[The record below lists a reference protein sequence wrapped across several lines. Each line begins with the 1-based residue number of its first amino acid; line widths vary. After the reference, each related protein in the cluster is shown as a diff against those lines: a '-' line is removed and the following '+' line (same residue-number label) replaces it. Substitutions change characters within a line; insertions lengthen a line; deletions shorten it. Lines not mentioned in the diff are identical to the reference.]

1 MMNKSVKLGIQGRP
15 DVPPRLFD
23 LVPRYIEKYGYKDCL
38 FAGKVNKQWVKYDGK
53 KFYEITNSISY
64 GLLKLGVKKG
74 DRIALI
80 ANNAPEWNMI
90 DFAIQQVGA
99 ICIPIYPTISHDDY
113 KYIFNHSEASIAFFT
128 NKHLYSKVAD
138 IIADI
143 PTIKETYLIRAG
155 EDMKS
160 LQDLIDIGNDNK
172 DVDTLEARKAEV
184 KNEDVATIIYTSG
197 TTGTPKGVMLTHR
210 NILSIVEYLCPLYP
224 IDETHDT
231 ISYLPLSHIYER
243 AVQYCHI
250 YLGCS
255 TYYVENL
262 GAIIDTMAE
271 VKPQHFTSVPRL
283 IEKVYHTIV
292 RKGHKLTGFKKTIF
306 FWALR
311 LAERYDETKK
321 HNGWFYL
328 QKLKIADKLVFK
340 EWRKVFG
347 GNLKLI
353 ISGGAA
359 IQPRLT
365 KIFTAIGIQLSEG
378 YGLTETSPVIA
389 SNSLTLG
396 KLKSGTVG
404 VVMDNQEVM
413 IAENGEI
420 LVKGPNVMLGY
431 YKDEEKTREAID
443 ENGYFHTGDKGCF
456 DEDGLLKITG
466 RIKEIFKTSMG
477 KYVSPVLIENKIKES
492 PFIGEMLVIGE
503 GQKFAAALIY
513 PNFEHLKSW
522 CNIKGIPY
530 TTDEEMIQSK
540 DIIMRFRK
548 EIDKYNATLGDYE
561 QVKKFEL
568 IAKEWT
574 IESGEMTAS
583 LKPRRSKI
591 MANYADLVEKIY
603 AE

>member
-143 PTIKETYLIRAG
+143 PTIKETYLIRAS

-160 LQDLIDIGNDNK
+160 LQDLIDLGNDNK
-172 DVDTLEARKAEV
+172 DVDTLETRKAEV

-224 IDETHDT
+224 IDETHDAL
-231 ISYLPLSHIYER
+231 SYLPLSHIYER

-250 YLGCS
+250 YLGCA
-255 TYYVENL
+255 TYYVDNI

>member
-90 DFAIQQVGA
+90 DFAIQQVSA

-143 PTIKETYLIRAG
+143 PTIKETYLIRAS

-160 LQDLIDIGNDNK
+160 LQDLIDLGNDNK
-172 DVDTLEARKAEV
+172 DVDTLETRKAEV

-197 TTGTPKGVMLTHR
+197 TTGTPKGVMLSHR

-224 IDETHDT
+224 INETHDAL
-231 ISYLPLSHIYER
+231 SYLPLSHIYER

-250 YLGCS
+250 YLGCA
-255 TYYVENL
+255 TYYVDNI

>member
-1 MMNKSVKLGIQGRP
+1 MNKSIKLGIQGRP
-15 DVPPRLFD
+15 DVPSRLFD

-38 FAGKVNKQWVKYDGK
+38 FAGKVDRQWVKYDGH
-53 KFYEITNSISY
+53 KFYEMTNSISH
-64 GLLKLGVKKG
+64 GLLKLGIKKG
-74 DRIALI
+74 DRIALV
-80 ANNAPEWNMI
+80 ATNAPEWNMI

-99 ICIPIYPTISHDDY
+99 ICVPIYPTVSHADY
-113 KYIFNHSEASIAFFT
+113 EHIFKHSETSLVFIT
-128 NKHLYSKVAD
+128 NKHLYNKVSD
-138 IIADI
+138 IIAST
-143 PTIKETYLIRAG
+143 PSIKDTFLIRPSEG
-155 EDMKS
+155 LKS
-160 LQDLIDIGNDNK
+160 LQELIELGNENRDEAA
-172 DVDTLEARKAEV
+172 LEARKAEV

-197 TTGTPKGVMLTHR
+197 TMGTPKGVMLTHQ
-210 NILSIVEYLCPLYP
+210 NILSVVEYLCPLYP
-224 IDETHDT
+224 IDETHDAL
-231 ISYLPLSHIYER
+231 SYLPLSHIYER

-255 TYYVENL
+255 TYYVDNL

-271 VKPQHFTSVPRL
+271 IKPKHFTSVPRL

-292 RKGHKLTGFKKTIF
+292 RKGHKLKGIKKTIF
-306 FWALR
+306 FWALN

-347 GNLKLI
+347 GNLELI

-404 VVMDNQEVM
+404 VVMDNQEVV

-522 CNIKGIPY
+522 CGIKGITY
-530 TTDEEMIQSK
+530 TTDEEMIKNK
-540 DIIMRFRK
+540 DVIMRFRK

-591 MANYADLVEKIY
+591 MQNYADLVNKIY
-603 AE
+603 SE

>member
-1 MMNKSVKLGIQGRP
+1 MG
-15 DVPPRLFD
+15 
-23 LVPRYIEKYGYKDCL
+23 
-38 FAGKVNKQWVKYDGK
+38 
-53 KFYEITNSISY
+53 EI
-64 GLLKLGVKKG
+64 
-74 DRIALI
+74 
-80 ANNAPEWNMI
+80 
-90 DFAIQQVGA
+90 
-99 ICIPIYPTISHDDY
+99 
-113 KYIFNHSEASIAFFT
+113 
-128 NKHLYSKVAD
+128 
-138 IIADI
+138 
-143 PTIKETYLIRAG
+143 
-155 EDMKS
+155 
-160 LQDLIDIGNDNK
+160 
-172 DVDTLEARKAEV
+172 
-184 KNEDVATIIYTSG
+184 
-197 TTGTPKGVMLTHR
+197 
-210 NILSIVEYLCPLYP
+210 
-224 IDETHDT
+224 
-231 ISYLPLSHIYER
+231 
-243 AVQYCHI
+243 
-250 YLGCS
+250 
-255 TYYVENL
+255 
-262 GAIIDTMAE
+262 
-271 VKPQHFTSVPRL
+271 KPHHFSSVPRL

-292 RKGHKLTGFKKTIF
+292 RKGQKLTGIKKPIF
-306 FWALR
+306 FWALN

-321 HNGWFYL
+321 HNGWFYR
-328 QKLKIADKLVFK
+328 QQLKIADKLVFK

-347 GNLKLI
+347 NNLQLI

-359 IQPRLT
+359 IQPRLV

-389 SNSLTLG
+389 TNSLTLG
-396 KLKSGTVG
+396 KLKAGTVG
-404 VVMDNQEVM
+404 VVMDNQEVV

-420 LVKGPNVMLGY
+420 LIKGPNVMIGY
-431 YKDEEKTREAID
+431 YKDEEKTKEVID

-492 PFIGEMLVIGE
+492 PFVNELLVIGE

-530 TTDEEMIQSK
+530 TTDEEMITNK
-540 DIIMRFRK
+540 DVIMRYRK

-591 MANYADLVEKIY
+591 MQNYADLVNKIY

>member
-1 MMNKSVKLGIQGRP
+1 MNKSQKLGIQGRP

-38 FAGKVNKQWVKYDGK
+38 FAGKVDRKWIKYNGE
-53 KFYEITNSISY
+53 KFYEKTNLISY
-64 GLLKLGVKKG
+64 GLLKIGVKRG

-80 ANNAPEWNMI
+80 ASNCPEWNMI

-99 ICIPIYPTISHDDY
+99 ICIPIYPTISHADY
-113 KYIFNHSEASIAFFT
+113 EHIFKHSEASIVFIS
-128 NKHLYSKVAD
+128 NKHLYNKVSD
-138 IIADI
+138 IITAT
-143 PTIKETYLIRAG
+143 PTIKETYLIKAS
-155 EDMKS
+155 EDLKS
-160 LQDLIDIGNDNK
+160 LQELIDLGNENK
-172 DVDTLEARKAEV
+172 DAETLEARKAEV
-184 KNEDVATIIYTSG
+184 KNEDVATILYTSG
-197 TTGTPKGVMLTHR
+197 TMGTPKGVMLTHR

-224 IDETHDT
+224 INETHDAL
-231 ISYLPLSHIYER
+231 SYLPLSHIYER

-250 YLGCS
+250 YLGCT
-255 TYYVENL
+255 TYYVDNI
-262 GAIIDTMAE
+262 GAIIETMAE
-271 VKPQHFTSVPRL
+271 VKPKHFTSVPRL

-292 RKGHKLTGFKKTIF
+292 RKGQKLSGFKKTIF

-311 LAERYDETKK
+311 LAERYDETKR
-321 HNGWFYL
+321 HNGWFYR
-328 QKLKIADKLVFK
+328 QKLKIADKLVYK

-359 IQPRLT
+359 IQPRLV

-396 KLKSGTVG
+396 KLKAGTVG
-404 VVMDNQEVM
+404 VVMDNQDVV

-431 YKDEEKTREAID
+431 YKDEEKTKEVID

-513 PNFEHLKSW
+513 PNFEHLRSW
-522 CNIKGIPY
+522 CNIKKIPY
-530 TTDEEMIQSK
+530 TTDEEMIKSK
-540 DIIMRFRK
+540 DVIMRFRK
-548 EIDKYNATLGDYE
+548 EIDKYNNTLGDYE

-568 IAKEWT
+568 IADEWT
-574 IESGEMTAS
+574 IESGMMTAS

-591 MANYADLVEKIY
+591 MQSYADLVNKIY
-603 AE
+603 EE

>member
-1 MMNKSVKLGIQGRP
+1 MT

-23 LVPRYIEKYGYKDCL
+23 LLPRYIEKYGYKDNL
-38 FAGKVNKQWVKYDGK
+38 FAGKVNGQWVKYDGK

-80 ANNAPEWNMI
+80 ATNAPEWNMI

-99 ICIPIYPTISHDDY
+99 ICVPIYPTISHDDY
-113 KYIFNHSEASIAFFT
+113 EHIFKHSESSIVFIT
-128 NKHLYSKVAD
+128 NKNLYNKVAD
-138 IIADI
+138 IIENT
-143 PTIKETYLIRAG
+143 PTITDVFFIKPTEG
-155 EDMKS
+155 HKS
-160 LQDLIDIGNDNK
+160 LQDLIDLGNNNIDVNRLKEVEDSVDNS
-172 DVDTLEARKAEV
+172 
-184 KNEDVATIIYTSG
+184 DVATIIYTSG
-197 TTGTPKGVMLTHR
+197 TMGTPKGVMLTHR
-210 NILSIVEYLCPLYP
+210 NIQSIIEYLCPLYP

-243 AVQYCHI
+243 AVQYCHV

-255 TYYVENL
+255 TYYVENV
-262 GAIIDTMAE
+262 GTIVDTMAE
-271 VKPQHFTSVPRL
+271 IKPHHFSSVPRL

-292 RKGHKLTGFKKTIF
+292 RKGRKLTGFKKTIF
-306 FWALR
+306 FWALD
-311 LAERYDETKK
+311 LAERYDETKRN
-321 HNGWFYL
+321 NGWLYL

-347 GNLKLI
+347 GNLQLI

-359 IQPRLT
+359 IQPRLV
-365 KIFTAIGIQLSEG
+365 KIFSALGIQLTEG

-396 KLKSGTVG
+396 KLKAGTVG
-404 VVMDNQEVM
+404 VVMGNQDVR

-431 YKDEEKTREAID
+431 YKDDEKTKEAID
-443 ENGYFHTGDKGCF
+443 EDGYFHTGDKGCF

-477 KYVSPVLIENKIKES
+477 KYISPVLIENKIKES
-492 PFIGEMLVIGE
+492 PFIGEILVIGE

-522 CNIKGIPY
+522 CNIKNIPY
-530 TTDEEMIQSK
+530 TNDVEMVKNK
-540 DIIMRFRK
+540 DVIMRFRK
-548 EIDKYNATLGDYE
+548 EIDKYNASLGDYE
-561 QVKKFEL
+561 QVKKFEI

-591 MANYADLVEKIY
+591 MKNYSDLIDKIY

>member
-1 MMNKSVKLGIQGRP
+1 MNKSQKLGIKGLT
-15 DVPPRLFD
+15 DVPSRLFD

-38 FAGKVNKQWVKYDGK
+38 FAGKVDKEWVKYSAQ
-53 KFYEITNSISY
+53 KFYDITNSISY
-64 GLLKLGVKKG
+64 GLLRIGVKKG

-80 ANNAPEWNMI
+80 ATNAPEWNMI

-99 ICIPIYPTISHDDY
+99 ICIPIYPTVSHADY
-113 KYIFNHSEASIAFFT
+113 EYIFKHSEASIAFIT
-128 NKHLYSKVAD
+128 NKNLYNKVSD
-138 IIADI
+138 IIAST
-143 PTIKETYLIRAG
+143 PTIKETYLIKPAEG
-155 EDMKS
+155 LKS
-160 LQDLIDIGNDNK
+160 LQELIDLGNEYQDI
-172 DVDTLEARKAEV
+172 DDLEVAKSNV
-184 KNEDVATIIYTSG
+184 KNEDIATIIYTSG
-197 TTGTPKGVMLTHR
+197 TMGTPKGVMLTHR
-210 NILSIVEYLCPLYP
+210 NILSVVEYLCPLYP

-262 GAIIDTMAE
+262 GAIIDTMGE
-271 VKPQHFTSVPRL
+271 IRPHHFSSVPRL

-292 RKGHKLTGFKKTIF
+292 RKGRKLKGFKKTIF
-306 FWALR
+306 FWALE

-321 HNGWFYL
+321 NNGLLYRM
-328 QKLKIADKLVFK
+328 KLKIADRLVFK

-347 GNLKLI
+347 GNLRLI

-359 IQPRLT
+359 IQPRLI

-389 SNSLTLG
+389 TNSLTLG
-396 KLKSGTVG
+396 KLKAGTVG
-404 VVMDNQEVM
+404 IVMDNQEVM

-431 YKDEEKTREAID
+431 YKDDEKTKEAID
-443 ENGYFHTGDKGCF
+443 ENGFFHTGDKGCF

-477 KYVSPVLIENKIKES
+477 KYISPVLIENKIKES

-513 PNFEHLKSW
+513 PNFEHLRSW
-522 CNIKGIPY
+522 CQIKNIPY
-530 TTDEEMIQSK
+530 TKDEEMIKNK
-540 DIIMRFRK
+540 DVIIRYRK
-548 EIDKYNATLGDYE
+548 EIDMYNATLGDYE
-561 QVKKFEL
+561 QIKKFEL

-583 LKPRRSKI
+583 LKPRRSRI
-591 MANYADLVEKIY
+591 MQNYAELVNKIY

>member
-143 PTIKETYLIRAG
+143 PTIKETYLIRAS

-160 LQDLIDIGNDNK
+160 LQDLIDLGNDNK
-172 DVDTLEARKAEV
+172 DVDTLEARKTEV

-224 IDETHDT
+224 IDETHDAL
-231 ISYLPLSHIYER
+231 SYLPLSHIYER

-250 YLGCS
+250 YLGCA
-255 TYYVENL
+255 TYYVDNI

>member
-1 MMNKSVKLGIQGRP
+1 MNKSEKIGVQGKT

-23 LVPRYIEKYGYKDCL
+23 LVPRFIEKYGYKDCL
-38 FAGKVNKQWVKYDGK
+38 FAGKVDRQWVKYNGQ
-53 KFYEITNSISY
+53 KFYEMTNSISH
-64 GLLKLGVKKG
+64 GLLKLGVKRG

-80 ANNAPEWNMI
+80 ATNCPEWNMI

-99 ICIPIYPTISHDDY
+99 ICIPIYPTISHADY
-113 KYIFNHSEASIAFFT
+113 EYIFNHSEASIVFVT
-128 NKHLYSKVAD
+128 NKHLYNKVSD
-138 IIADI
+138 IIAST
-143 PTIKETYLIRAG
+143 PSIKDTYLIRASEG
-155 EDMKS
+155 LKS
-160 LQDLIDIGNDNK
+160 LQDLIELGNENRDEAA
-172 DVDTLEARKAEV
+172 LEAAKAEV
-184 KNEDVATIIYTSG
+184 KNEDLATIIYTSG
-197 TTGTPKGVMLTHR
+197 TTGNPKGVMLTHR
-210 NILSIVEYLCPLYP
+210 NILSVIEYLCPLYP

-243 AVQYCHI
+243 TVQYCHI

-255 TYYVENL
+255 TYYVDNL
-262 GAIIDTMAE
+262 GAIVETMGE
-271 VKPQHFTSVPRL
+271 VKPHHFSSVPRL

-292 RKGHKLTGFKKTIF
+292 RKGQKLTGIKKPIF
-306 FWALR
+306 FWALN

-321 HNGWFYL
+321 HNGWFYR
-328 QKLKIADKLVFK
+328 QQLKIADKLVFK

-347 GNLKLI
+347 NNLQLI

-359 IQPRLT
+359 IQPRLV

-389 SNSLTLG
+389 TNSLTLG
-396 KLKSGTVG
+396 KLKAGTVG
-404 VVMDNQEVM
+404 VVMDNQEVV

-420 LVKGPNVMLGY
+420 LVKGPNVMIGY
-431 YKDEEKTREAID
+431 YKDEEKTKEAID

-492 PFIGEMLVIGE
+492 PFVNELLVIGE
-503 GQKFAAALIY
+503 GQKFAAALIQ

-530 TTDEEMIQSK
+530 TTDEEMITNK
-540 DIIMRFRK
+540 DVIMRYRK

-591 MANYADLVEKIY
+591 MQNYADLVEKIY

>member
-1 MMNKSVKLGIQGRP
+1 MNKSIKLGIQGRP
-15 DVPPRLFD
+15 DVPSRLFD

-38 FAGKVNKQWVKYDGK
+38 FAGKVDRQWVKYDGH
-53 KFYEITNSISY
+53 KFYEMTNSISH
-64 GLLKLGVKKG
+64 GLLKLGIKKG
-74 DRIALI
+74 DRIALV
-80 ANNAPEWNMI
+80 ATNAPEWNMI

-99 ICIPIYPTISHDDY
+99 ICVPIYPTVSHADY
-113 KYIFNHSEASIAFFT
+113 EHIFKHSETSLVFIT
-128 NKHLYSKVAD
+128 NKHLYNKVSD
-138 IIADI
+138 IIAST
-143 PTIKETYLIRAG
+143 PSIKDTFLIRPSEG
-155 EDMKS
+155 LKS
-160 LQDLIDIGNDNK
+160 LQELIELGNENRDEA
-172 DVDTLEARKAEV
+172 TLEARKAEV

-197 TTGTPKGVMLTHR
+197 TMGTPKGVMLTHQ
-210 NILSIVEYLCPLYP
+210 NILSVVEYLCPLYP
-224 IDETHDT
+224 IDETHDAL
-231 ISYLPLSHIYER
+231 SYLPLSHIYER

-250 YLGCS
+250 YLGCT
-255 TYYVENL
+255 TYYVDNI

-292 RKGHKLTGFKKTIF
+292 RKGHKLKGIKKTIF
-306 FWALR
+306 FWALN

-321 HNGWFYL
+321 HNSWFYL

-347 GNLKLI
+347 GNLELI

-404 VVMDNQEVM
+404 VVMDNQEVV

-522 CNIKGIPY
+522 CNIKGITY
-530 TTDEEMIQSK
+530 TTDEEMIKNK
-540 DIIMRFRK
+540 DVIMRFRK

-591 MANYADLVEKIY
+591 MQNYADLVNKIY

>member
-38 FAGKVNKQWVKYDGK
+38 FAGKVNKQWVKYNGQQ
-53 KFYEITNSISY
+53 FYDITNSISY

-143 PTIKETYLIRAG
+143 PTIKETYLIRAS
-155 EDMKS
+155 EDMRS
-160 LQDLIDIGNDNK
+160 LQDLIDLGNENK

-224 IDETHDT
+224 IDETHDAL
-231 ISYLPLSHIYER
+231 SYLPLSHIYER

-250 YLGCS
+250 YLGCA
-255 TYYVENL
+255 TYYVDNI

>member
-143 PTIKETYLIRAG
+143 PTIKETYLIRAS

-160 LQDLIDIGNDNK
+160 LQDLIDLGNDNK
-172 DVDTLEARKAEV
+172 DVDTLEARMAEV

-224 IDETHDT
+224 IDETHDAL
-231 ISYLPLSHIYER
+231 SYLPLSHIYER

-250 YLGCS
+250 YLGCA
-255 TYYVENL
+255 TYYVDNI

-347 GNLKLI
+347 GNLELI

-420 LVKGPNVMLGY
+420 LVKVPNVMLGY

>member
-1 MMNKSVKLGIQGRP
+1 MNKSQKLGIKGLT
-15 DVPPRLFD
+15 DVPSRLFD

-38 FAGKVNKQWVKYDGK
+38 FAGKVDKEWVKYSAQ
-53 KFYEITNSISY
+53 KFYDITNSISY
-64 GLLKLGVKKG
+64 GLLRIGVKKG

-80 ANNAPEWNMI
+80 ATNAPEWNMI

-99 ICIPIYPTISHDDY
+99 ICIPIYPTVSHADY
-113 KYIFNHSEASIAFFT
+113 EYIFKHSEASIAFIT
-128 NKHLYSKVAD
+128 NKNLYNKVSD
-138 IIADI
+138 IIAST
-143 PTIKETYLIRAG
+143 PTIKETYLIKPAEG
-155 EDMKS
+155 LKS
-160 LQDLIDIGNDNK
+160 LQELIDLGNEYQDI
-172 DVDTLEARKAEV
+172 DDLEVAKSNV
-184 KNEDVATIIYTSG
+184 KNEDIATIIYTSG
-197 TTGTPKGVMLTHR
+197 TMGTPKGVMLTHR
-210 NILSIVEYLCPLYP
+210 NILSVVEYLCPLYP

-243 AVQYCHI
+243 TVQYCHI

-262 GAIIDTMAE
+262 GAIVDTMGE
-271 VKPQHFTSVPRL
+271 IRPHHFSSVPRL

-292 RKGHKLTGFKKTIF
+292 RKGRKLKGFKKTIF
-306 FWALR
+306 FWALE

-321 HNGWFYL
+321 NNGLLYRM
-328 QKLKIADKLVFK
+328 KLKIADRLVFK

-347 GNLKLI
+347 GNLRLI

-359 IQPRLT
+359 IQPRLV

-389 SNSLTLG
+389 TNSLTLG
-396 KLKSGTVG
+396 KLKAGTVG
-404 VVMDNQEVM
+404 IVMDNQEVM

-431 YKDEEKTREAID
+431 YKDDEKTKEAID
-443 ENGYFHTGDKGCF
+443 ENGFFHTGDKGCF

-477 KYVSPVLIENKIKES
+477 KYISPVLIENKIKES

-513 PNFEHLKSW
+513 PNFEHLRSW
-522 CNIKGIPY
+522 CQIKNIPY
-530 TTDEEMIQSK
+530 TKDEEMIKNK
-540 DIIMRFRK
+540 DVIIRYRK
-548 EIDKYNATLGDYE
+548 EIDMYNATLGDYE
-561 QVKKFEL
+561 QIKKFEL

-583 LKPRRSKI
+583 LKPRRSRI
-591 MANYADLVEKIY
+591 MQNYAELVNKIY

>member
-1 MMNKSVKLGIQGRP
+1 MINKSVKLGIQGRP

-143 PTIKETYLIRAG
+143 PTIKETYLIRAS

-160 LQDLIDIGNDNK
+160 LQDLIDLGNDNK

-224 IDETHDT
+224 IDETHDAL
-231 ISYLPLSHIYER
+231 SYLPLSHIYER

-250 YLGCS
+250 YLGCA
-255 TYYVENL
+255 TYYVDNI

-420 LVKGPNVMLGY
+420 LVKVPNVMLGY

>member
-1 MMNKSVKLGIQGRP
+1 MT

-23 LVPRYIEKYGYKDCL
+23 LLPRYIEKYGYKDNL
-38 FAGKVNKQWVKYDGK
+38 FAGKVNGQWVKYDGK

-80 ANNAPEWNMI
+80 ATNAPEWNMI

-99 ICIPIYPTISHDDY
+99 ICVPIYPTISHDDY
-113 KYIFNHSEASIAFFT
+113 EHIFKHSESSIVFIT
-128 NKHLYSKVAD
+128 NKNLYNKVAD
-138 IIADI
+138 IIENTL
-143 PTIKETYLIRAG
+143 TIKDVYFIKQTEG
-155 EDMKS
+155 HKS
-160 LQDLIDIGNDNK
+160 LQDLIDLGNNNIDVNRLKEVEDSVDNS
-172 DVDTLEARKAEV
+172 
-184 KNEDVATIIYTSG
+184 DVATIIYTSG
-197 TTGTPKGVMLTHR
+197 TMGTPKGVMLTHR
-210 NILSIVEYLCPLYP
+210 NIQSIIEYLCPLYP

-243 AVQYCHI
+243 AVQYCHV

-255 TYYVENL
+255 TYYVENV
-262 GAIIDTMAE
+262 GTIVDTMAE
-271 VKPQHFTSVPRL
+271 IKPHHFSSVPRL

-292 RKGHKLTGFKKTIF
+292 RKGRKLTGFKKTIF
-306 FWALR
+306 FWALD
-311 LAERYDETKK
+311 LAERYDETKRN
-321 HNGWFYL
+321 NGWLYL

-347 GNLKLI
+347 GNLQLI

-359 IQPRLT
+359 IQPRLV
-365 KIFTAIGIQLSEG
+365 KIFSALGIQLTEG

-396 KLKSGTVG
+396 KLKAGTVG
-404 VVMDNQEVM
+404 VVMGNQDVR

-431 YKDEEKTREAID
+431 YKDDEKTKEAID
-443 ENGYFHTGDKGCF
+443 EDGYFHTGDKGCF

-477 KYVSPVLIENKIKES
+477 KYISPVLIENKIKES
-492 PFIGEMLVIGE
+492 PFIGEILVIGE
-503 GQKFAAALIY
+503 GQKFATALIY

-522 CNIKGIPY
+522 CNIKNIPY
-530 TTDEEMIQSK
+530 TNDTEMVKNK
-540 DIIMRFRK
+540 DVIMRFRK
-548 EIDKYNATLGDYE
+548 EIDKYNASLGDYE
-561 QVKKFEL
+561 QVKKFEI

-591 MANYADLVEKIY
+591 MKNYSDLIDKIY

>member
-1 MMNKSVKLGIQGRP
+1 MNKSIKLGIQGRP

-38 FAGKVNKQWVKYDGK
+38 FAGKVDRQWVKYDGH
-53 KFYEITNSISY
+53 KFYEMTNSISH
-64 GLLKLGVKKG
+64 GLLKLGIKKG
-74 DRIALI
+74 DRIALV
-80 ANNAPEWNMI
+80 ATNAPEWNMI

-99 ICIPIYPTISHDDY
+99 ICVPIYPTVSHADY
-113 KYIFNHSEASIAFFT
+113 EHIFKHSETSLVFIT
-128 NKHLYSKVAD
+128 NKHLYNKVSD
-138 IIADI
+138 IIAST
-143 PTIKETYLIRAG
+143 PSIKDTFLIRPSEG
-155 EDMKS
+155 LKS
-160 LQDLIDIGNDNK
+160 LQELIELGNENRDEA
-172 DVDTLEARKAEV
+172 TLEARKAEV

-197 TTGTPKGVMLTHR
+197 TMGTPKGVMLTHR
-210 NILSIVEYLCPLYP
+210 NILSVVEYLCPLYP
-224 IDETHDT
+224 INETHNAL
-231 ISYLPLSHIYER
+231 SYLPLSHIYER

-250 YLGCS
+250 YLGCT
-255 TYYVENL
+255 TYYVDNI

-292 RKGHKLTGFKKTIF
+292 RKGHKLKGFKKTIF
-306 FWALR
+306 FWALN

-347 GNLKLI
+347 GNLELI

-522 CNIKGIPY
+522 CGVKNIPY
-530 TTDEEMIQSK
+530 TTDEEMIKNK
-540 DIIMRFRK
+540 DVIMRFRK

-591 MANYADLVEKIY
+591 MQNYADLVEKIY
-603 AE
+603 KE

>member
-1 MMNKSVKLGIQGRP
+1 MNKSIKLGIQGRP

-38 FAGKVNKQWVKYDGK
+38 FAGKVDRQWVKYDGH
-53 KFYEITNSISY
+53 KFYEMTNSISH
-64 GLLKLGVKKG
+64 GLLKLGIKKG
-74 DRIALI
+74 DRIALV
-80 ANNAPEWNMI
+80 ATNAPEWNMI

-99 ICIPIYPTISHDDY
+99 ICVPIYPTVSHADY
-113 KYIFNHSEASIAFFT
+113 EHIFKHSETSLVFIT
-128 NKHLYSKVAD
+128 NKHLYNKVSD
-138 IIADI
+138 IIAST
-143 PTIKETYLIRAG
+143 PSIKDTFLIRPSEG
-155 EDMKS
+155 LKS
-160 LQDLIDIGNDNK
+160 LQELIELGNENRDEAA
-172 DVDTLEARKAEV
+172 LEARKAEV

-197 TTGTPKGVMLTHR
+197 TMGTPKGVMLTHQ
-210 NILSIVEYLCPLYP
+210 NILSVVEYLCPLYP
-224 IDETHDT
+224 IDETHDAL
-231 ISYLPLSHIYER
+231 SYLPLSHIYER

-250 YLGCS
+250 YLGCT
-255 TYYVENL
+255 TYYVDNI

-292 RKGHKLTGFKKTIF
+292 RKGHKLKGIKKTIF
-306 FWALR
+306 FWALN

-404 VVMDNQEVM
+404 VVMDNQEVV

-522 CNIKGIPY
+522 CNIKGITY
-530 TTDEEMIQSK
+530 TTDEEMIKNK
-540 DIIMRFRK
+540 DVIMRFRK

-591 MANYADLVEKIY
+591 MQNYADLVNKIY

>member
-1 MMNKSVKLGIQGRP
+1 MNKSKKLGIQGRP

-64 GLLKLGVKKG
+64 GLLKIGVKRG

-138 IIADI
+138 IIANL
-143 PTIKETYLIRAG
+143 PTIKDVYLIKASEG
-155 EDMKS
+155 MKS
-160 LQDLIDIGNDNK
+160 LQELIDLGNENK
-172 DVDTLEARKAEV
+172 DEATLEARKAEV

-197 TTGTPKGVMLTHR
+197 TMGTPKGVMLTHR
-210 NILSIVEYLCPLYP
+210 NILSVVEYLCPLYP
-224 IDETHDT
+224 INETHDAL
-231 ISYLPLSHIYER
+231 SYLPLSHIYER

-255 TYYVENL
+255 TYYVDNI

-530 TTDEEMIQSK
+530 TTDEEMIQNK

-591 MANYADLVEKIY
+591 MKNYADLVEKIY

>member
-1 MMNKSVKLGIQGRP
+1 MNKYMT

-23 LVPRYIEKYGYKDCL
+23 LLPRYIEKYGYKDNL
-38 FAGKVNKQWVKYDGK
+38 FAGKVNGQWVKYDGK

-80 ANNAPEWNMI
+80 ATNAPEWNMI

-99 ICIPIYPTISHDDY
+99 ICVPIYPTISHDDY
-113 KYIFNHSEASIAFFT
+113 EHIFKHSESSIVFIT
-128 NKHLYSKVAD
+128 NKNLYNKVAD
-138 IIADI
+138 IIENT
-143 PTIKETYLIRAG
+143 PTITDVFFIKPTEG
-155 EDMKS
+155 HKS
-160 LQDLIDIGNDNK
+160 LQDLIDLGNNNIDVNRLKEVEDSVDNS
-172 DVDTLEARKAEV
+172 
-184 KNEDVATIIYTSG
+184 DVATIIYTSG
-197 TTGTPKGVMLTHR
+197 TMGTPKGVMLTHR
-210 NILSIVEYLCPLYP
+210 NIQSIIEYLCPLYP

-243 AVQYCHI
+243 AVQYCHV

-255 TYYVENL
+255 TYYVENV
-262 GAIIDTMAE
+262 GTIVDTMAE
-271 VKPQHFTSVPRL
+271 IKPHHFSSVPRL

-292 RKGHKLTGFKKTIF
+292 RKGRKLTGFKKTIF
-306 FWALR
+306 FWALD
-311 LAERYDETKK
+311 LAERYDETKRN
-321 HNGWFYL
+321 NGWLYL

-347 GNLKLI
+347 GNLQLI

-359 IQPRLT
+359 IQPRLV
-365 KIFTAIGIQLSEG
+365 KIFSALGIQLTEG

-396 KLKSGTVG
+396 KLKAGTVG
-404 VVMDNQEVM
+404 VVMGNQDVR

-431 YKDEEKTREAID
+431 YKDDEKTKEAID
-443 ENGYFHTGDKGCF
+443 EDGYFHTGDKGCF

-477 KYVSPVLIENKIKES
+477 KYISPVLIENKIKES
-492 PFIGEMLVIGE
+492 PFIGEILVIGE

-522 CNIKGIPY
+522 CNIKNIPY
-530 TTDEEMIQSK
+530 TNDVEMVKNK
-540 DIIMRFRK
+540 DVIMRFRK
-548 EIDKYNATLGDYE
+548 EIDKYNASLGDYE
-561 QVKKFEL
+561 QVKKFEI

-591 MANYADLVEKIY
+591 MKNYSDLIDKIY

>member
-1 MMNKSVKLGIQGRP
+1 MNKSIKLGIQGRP
-15 DVPPRLFD
+15 DVPSRLFD

-38 FAGKVNKQWVKYDGK
+38 FAGKVDRQWVKYDGH
-53 KFYEITNSISY
+53 KFYEMTNSISH
-64 GLLKLGVKKG
+64 GLLKLGIKKG
-74 DRIALI
+74 DRIALV
-80 ANNAPEWNMI
+80 ATNAPEWNMI

-99 ICIPIYPTISHDDY
+99 ICVPIYPTVSHADY
-113 KYIFNHSEASIAFFT
+113 EHIFKHSETSLVFIT
-128 NKHLYSKVAD
+128 NKHLYNKVSD
-138 IIADI
+138 IIAST
-143 PTIKETYLIRAG
+143 PSIKDTFLIRPSEG
-155 EDMKS
+155 LKS
-160 LQDLIDIGNDNK
+160 LQELIELGNENRDEAA
-172 DVDTLEARKAEV
+172 LEARKAEV

-197 TTGTPKGVMLTHR
+197 TMGTPKGVMLTHQ
-210 NILSIVEYLCPLYP
+210 NILSVVEYLCPLYP
-224 IDETHDT
+224 IDETHDAL
-231 ISYLPLSHIYER
+231 SYLPLSHIYER

-250 YLGCS
+250 YLGCT
-255 TYYVENL
+255 TYYVDNI

-292 RKGHKLTGFKKTIF
+292 RKGHKLKGIKKTIF
-306 FWALR
+306 FWALN

-347 GNLKLI
+347 DNLELI

-404 VVMDNQEVM
+404 VVMDNQEVV

-522 CNIKGIPY
+522 CNIKGITY
-530 TTDEEMIQSK
+530 TTDEEMIKNK
-540 DIIMRFRK
+540 DVIMRFRK

-574 IESGEMTAS
+574 IESGEMSAS

-591 MANYADLVEKIY
+591 MQNYADLVNKIY

>member
-1 MMNKSVKLGIQGRP
+1 MNKSIKLGIQGRP
-15 DVPPRLFD
+15 DVPSRLFD

-38 FAGKVNKQWVKYDGK
+38 FAGKVDRQWVKYDGH
-53 KFYEITNSISY
+53 KFYEMTNSISH
-64 GLLKLGVKKG
+64 GLLKLGIKKG
-74 DRIALI
+74 DRIALV
-80 ANNAPEWNMI
+80 ATNAPEWNMI

-99 ICIPIYPTISHDDY
+99 ICVPIYPTVSHADY
-113 KYIFNHSEASIAFFT
+113 EHIFKHSETSLVFIT
-128 NKHLYSKVAD
+128 NKHLYNKVSD
-138 IIADI
+138 IIAST
-143 PTIKETYLIRAG
+143 PSIKDTFLIRPSEG
-155 EDMKS
+155 LKS
-160 LQDLIDIGNDNK
+160 LQELIELGNENRDEAA
-172 DVDTLEARKAEV
+172 LEARKAEV

-197 TTGTPKGVMLTHR
+197 TMGTPKGVMLTHQ
-210 NILSIVEYLCPLYP
+210 NILSVVEYLCPLYP
-224 IDETHDT
+224 IDETHDAL
-231 ISYLPLSHIYER
+231 SYLPLSHIYEK

-250 YLGCS
+250 YLGCT
-255 TYYVENL
+255 TYYVDNI

-292 RKGHKLTGFKKTIF
+292 RKGHKLKGIKKTIF
-306 FWALR
+306 FWALN

-347 GNLKLI
+347 GNLELI

-404 VVMDNQEVM
+404 VVMDNQEVV

-522 CNIKGIPY
+522 CNIKGITY
-530 TTDEEMIQSK
+530 TTDEEMIKNK
-540 DIIMRFRK
+540 DVIMRFRK

-591 MANYADLVEKIY
+591 MQNYADLVNKIY

>member
-143 PTIKETYLIRAG
+143 PTIKETYLIRAS

-160 LQDLIDIGNDNK
+160 LQDLIDLGNENK
-172 DVDTLEARKAEV
+172 DVDTLETRKAEV

-197 TTGTPKGVMLTHR
+197 TTGTPKGVMLSHR

-224 IDETHDT
+224 INETHDAL
-231 ISYLPLSHIYER
+231 SYLPLSHIYER

-250 YLGCS
+250 YLGCA
-255 TYYVENL
+255 TYYVDNI

>member
-1 MMNKSVKLGIQGRP
+1 MNKSQKLGIKGLT
-15 DVPPRLFD
+15 DVPSRLFD

-38 FAGKVNKQWVKYDGK
+38 FAGKVDKEWVKYSAQ
-53 KFYEITNSISY
+53 KFYDITNSISY
-64 GLLKLGVKKG
+64 GLLRIGVKKG

-80 ANNAPEWNMI
+80 ATNAPEWNMI

-99 ICIPIYPTISHDDY
+99 ICIPIYPTVSHADY
-113 KYIFNHSEASIAFFT
+113 EYIFKHSEASIAFIT
-128 NKHLYSKVAD
+128 NKNLYNKVSD
-138 IIADI
+138 IIAST
-143 PTIKETYLIRAG
+143 PTIKETYLIKPAEG
-155 EDMKS
+155 LKS
-160 LQDLIDIGNDNK
+160 LQELIDLGNEYQDI
-172 DVDTLEARKAEV
+172 DDLEVAKSNV
-184 KNEDVATIIYTSG
+184 KNEDIATIIYTSG
-197 TTGTPKGVMLTHR
+197 TMGTPKGVMLTHR
-210 NILSIVEYLCPLYP
+210 NILSVVEYLCPLYP

-262 GAIIDTMAE
+262 GAIIDTMGE
-271 VKPQHFTSVPRL
+271 IRPHHFSSVPRL

-292 RKGHKLTGFKKTIF
+292 RKGRKLKGFKKTIF
-306 FWALR
+306 FWALE

-321 HNGWFYL
+321 NNGLLYRM
-328 QKLKIADKLVFK
+328 KLKIADRLVFK

-347 GNLKLI
+347 GNLRLI

-359 IQPRLT
+359 IQPRLV

-389 SNSLTLG
+389 TNSLTLG
-396 KLKSGTVG
+396 KLKAGTVG
-404 VVMDNQEVM
+404 IVMDNQEVM

-431 YKDEEKTREAID
+431 YKDEEKTKEAID
-443 ENGYFHTGDKGCF
+443 ENGFFHTGDKGCF

-477 KYVSPVLIENKIKES
+477 KYISPVLIENKIKES

-513 PNFEHLKSW
+513 PNFEHLRSW
-522 CNIKGIPY
+522 CQIKNIPY
-530 TTDEEMIQSK
+530 TKDEEMIKNK
-540 DIIMRFRK
+540 DVIIRYRK
-548 EIDKYNATLGDYE
+548 EIDMYNATLGDYE
-561 QVKKFEL
+561 QIKKFEL

-583 LKPRRSKI
+583 LKPRRSRI
-591 MANYADLVEKIY
+591 MQNYAELVNKIY

>member
-1 MMNKSVKLGIQGRP
+1 MNKSKKLGIQGRP

-38 FAGKVNKQWVKYDGK
+38 FAGKVDRQWVKYDGK
-53 KFYEITNSISY
+53 KFYEITNSISH

-74 DRIALI
+74 DRIALV
-80 ANNAPEWNMI
+80 ATNAPEWNMI

-99 ICIPIYPTISHDDY
+99 ICVPVYPTVSHADY
-113 KYIFNHSEASIAFFT
+113 EHIFQHSETSIVFIT
-128 NKHLYSKVAD
+128 NKHLYNKVSD
-138 IIADI
+138 IIAST
-143 PTIKETYLIRAG
+143 PSIKDTFLIRPSEG
-155 EDMKS
+155 LKS
-160 LQDLIDIGNDNK
+160 LQELIELGNENRDEAA
-172 DVDTLEARKAEV
+172 LEAAKAEV

-197 TTGTPKGVMLTHR
+197 TMGTPKGVMLTHR

-224 IDETHDT
+224 INETHDAL
-231 ISYLPLSHIYER
+231 SYLPLSHIYER

-250 YLGCS
+250 YWGCT
-255 TYYVENL
+255 TYYVDNI

-271 VKPQHFTSVPRL
+271 VKPQHFSSVPRL

-292 RKGHKLTGFKKTIF
+292 RKGQKLTGFKKTIF

-311 LAERYDETKK
+311 LAERYDETKR

-328 QKLKIADKLVFK
+328 QKLKIADKLVYSK
-340 EWRKVFG
+340 WREVFG

-404 VVMDNQEVM
+404 VVMDNQEVV

-522 CNIKGIPY
+522 CNVKNIPY
-530 TTDEEMIQSK
+530 TTNEEMIKNK
-540 DIIMRFRK
+540 DVIMRYRK
-548 EIDKYNATLGDYE
+548 EIDKYNVTLGDYE
-561 QVKKFEL
+561 QVKKFEF

-591 MANYADLVEKIY
+591 MQNYADLVEKIY
-603 AE
+603 KE

>member
-1 MMNKSVKLGIQGRP
+1 MNKSQKLGIKGLT
-15 DVPPRLFD
+15 DVPSRLFD

-38 FAGKVNKQWVKYDGK
+38 FAGKVDKEWVKYSAQ
-53 KFYEITNSISY
+53 KFYDITNSISY
-64 GLLKLGVKKG
+64 GLLRIGVKKG

-80 ANNAPEWNMI
+80 ATNAPEWNMI

-99 ICIPIYPTISHDDY
+99 ICIPIYPTVSHADY
-113 KYIFNHSEASIAFFT
+113 EYIFKHSEASIAFIT
-128 NKHLYSKVAD
+128 NKNLYNKVSD
-138 IIADI
+138 IIAST
-143 PTIKETYLIRAG
+143 PTIKETYLIKPAEG
-155 EDMKS
+155 LKS
-160 LQDLIDIGNDNK
+160 LQELIDLGNEYQDI
-172 DVDTLEARKAEV
+172 DDLEVAKSNV
-184 KNEDVATIIYTSG
+184 KNEDIATIIYTSG
-197 TTGTPKGVMLTHR
+197 TMGTPKGVMLTHR
-210 NILSIVEYLCPLYP
+210 NILSVVEYLCPLYP

-243 AVQYCHI
+243 TVQYCHI

-262 GAIIDTMAE
+262 GAIVDTMGE
-271 VKPQHFTSVPRL
+271 IRPHHFSSVPRL

-292 RKGHKLTGFKKTIF
+292 RKGRKLKGFKKTIF
-306 FWALR
+306 FWALE

-321 HNGWFYL
+321 NNGLLYRM
-328 QKLKIADKLVFK
+328 KLKIADRLVFK

-347 GNLKLI
+347 GNLRLI

-359 IQPRLT
+359 IQPRLI

-389 SNSLTLG
+389 TNSLTLG
-396 KLKSGTVG
+396 KLKAGTVG

-431 YKDEEKTREAID
+431 YKDEEKTKEAID
-443 ENGYFHTGDKGCF
+443 ENGFFHTGDKGCF

-477 KYVSPVLIENKIKES
+477 KYISPVLIENKIKES

-513 PNFEHLKSW
+513 PNFEHLRSW
-522 CNIKGIPY
+522 CQIKNIPY
-530 TTDEEMIQSK
+530 TKDEEMIKNK
-540 DIIMRFRK
+540 DVIIRYRK
-548 EIDKYNATLGDYE
+548 EIDMYNATLGDYE
-561 QVKKFEL
+561 QIKKFEL

-583 LKPRRSKI
+583 LKPRRSRI
-591 MANYADLVEKIY
+591 MQNYAELVNKIY

>member
-1 MMNKSVKLGIQGRP
+1 MNKSIKLGIQGRP
-15 DVPPRLFD
+15 DVPSRLFD

-38 FAGKVNKQWVKYDGK
+38 FAGKVDRQWVKYDGH
-53 KFYEITNSISY
+53 KFYEMTNSISH
-64 GLLKLGVKKG
+64 GLLKLGIKKG

-80 ANNAPEWNMI
+80 ATNAPEWNMI

-99 ICIPIYPTISHDDY
+99 ICVPIYPTVSHADY
-113 KYIFNHSEASIAFFT
+113 EHIFKHSETSLVFTT
-128 NKHLYSKVAD
+128 NKHLYNKVSD
-138 IIADI
+138 IIAST
-143 PTIKETYLIRAG
+143 PSIKDTFLIRPSEG
-155 EDMKS
+155 LKS
-160 LQDLIDIGNDNK
+160 LQELIELGNENRDEAA
-172 DVDTLEARKAEV
+172 LEARKAEV

-197 TTGTPKGVMLTHR
+197 TMGTPKGVMLTHQ
-210 NILSIVEYLCPLYP
+210 NILSVVEYLCPLYP
-224 IDETHDT
+224 IDETHDAL
-231 ISYLPLSHIYER
+231 SYLPLSHIYER

-250 YLGCS
+250 YLGCT
-255 TYYVENL
+255 TYYVDNI

-292 RKGHKLTGFKKTIF
+292 RKGHKLKGIKKTIF
-306 FWALR
+306 FWALN

-404 VVMDNQEVM
+404 VVMDNQEVV

-522 CNIKGIPY
+522 CNIKGITY
-530 TTDEEMIQSK
+530 TTDEEMIKNK
-540 DIIMRFRK
+540 DVIMRFRK

-591 MANYADLVEKIY
+591 MQNYADLVNKIY

>member
-1 MMNKSVKLGIQGRP
+1 MNKSIKLGIKGLT
-15 DVPPRLFD
+15 DVPSRLFD
-23 LVPRYIEKYGYKDCL
+23 LVPRFIEKYGYKDCL
-38 FAGKVNKQWVKYDGK
+38 FAGKVGREWVKYSGQ
-53 KFYEITNSISY
+53 KFYEITNSISN
-64 GLLKLGVKKG
+64 GLLKIGIKRG
-74 DRIALI
+74 DKIALI
-80 ANNAPEWNMI
+80 ATNCPEWNMI

-99 ICIPIYPTISHDDY
+99 ICIPIYPTISHADY
-113 KYIFNHSEASIAFFT
+113 EYIFKHSEAKVLFVS
-128 NKHLYSKVAD
+128 NKNLYNKVSD
-138 IIADI
+138 IIASV
-143 PTIKETYLIRAG
+143 PTIQDCYLIRPIEG
-155 EDMKS
+155 VKS
-160 LQDLIDIGNDNK
+160 LQDLIDLGNENK
-172 DVDTLEARKAEV
+172 DEAALEAAKSEV
-184 KNEDVATIIYTSG
+184 RNEDIATIIYTSG
-197 TTGTPKGVMLTHR
+197 TMGTPKGVMLTHR
-210 NILSIVEYLCPLYP
+210 NILSVVEYLCPLYP

-271 VKPQHFTSVPRL
+271 IKPHHFSSVPRL

-292 RKGHKLTGFKKTIF
+292 RKGQKLTGIKKGIF

-321 HNGWFYL
+321 HNGWFYR
-328 QKLKIADKLVFK
+328 QKLKIADKLVYSK
-340 EWRKVFG
+340 WRDVFG

-359 IQPRLT
+359 IQPRLV

-389 SNSLTLG
+389 TNSLTLG
-396 KLKSGTVG
+396 KLKAGTVG
-404 VVMDNQEVM
+404 VVMDNQEVV
-413 IAENGEI
+413 IDDNGEI
-420 LVKGPNVMLGY
+420 LVKGPNVMIGY
-431 YKDEEKTREAID
+431 YKDEEKTKEAID

-477 KYVSPVLIENKIKES
+477 KYVSPVLIENKVKES

-522 CNIKGIPY
+522 CNIKGITY
-530 TTDEEMIQSK
+530 TTDEEMIK
-540 DIIMRFRK
+540 NNDILMRYRK
-548 EIDKYNATLGDYE
+548 EIDKYNETLGDYE
-561 QVKKFEL
+561 QIKKFEL

-591 MANYADLVEKIY
+591 MQNYADLVEKIY
-603 AE
+603 KE

>member
-143 PTIKETYLIRAG
+143 PTIKETYLIRAS

-160 LQDLIDIGNDNK
+160 LQDLIDLGKENK

-224 IDETHDT
+224 INETHDAL
-231 ISYLPLSHIYER
+231 SYLPLSHIYER

-250 YLGCS
+250 YLGCT
-255 TYYVENL
+255 TYYVDNI

-347 GNLKLI
+347 GNLELI

-574 IESGEMTAS
+574 IESGEMTVS

>member
-1 MMNKSVKLGIQGRP
+1 MNKSEKLGIVGRP

-38 FAGKVNKQWVKYDGK
+38 FAGKVDRQWVKYNGQ
-53 KFYEITNSISY
+53 KFYEMTNSISY
-64 GLLKLGVKKG
+64 GLLKLGVKKV

-80 ANNAPEWNMI
+80 ATNSPEWTMI

-99 ICIPIYPTISHDDY
+99 ICIPIYPTISHADY
-113 KYIFNHSEASIAFFT
+113 EYIFNHSEANIVFVS
-128 NKHLYSKVAD
+128 NKHLYNKVSD
-138 IIADI
+138 IIASI
-143 PTIKETYLIRAG
+143 PSIKDVYLIRASEG
-155 EDMKS
+155 MKS
-160 LQDLIDIGNDNK
+160 LQELIDLGNANK
-172 DVDTLEARKAEV
+172 DDEALEATKAEV
-184 KNEDVATIIYTSG
+184 KNEDVATILYTSG
-197 TTGTPKGVMLTHR
+197 TMGTPKGVMLSHR

-224 IDETHDT
+224 INENHDAL
-231 ISYLPLSHIYER
+231 SYLPLSHIYER
-243 AVQYCHI
+243 AVQYCHV

-255 TYYVENL
+255 TYYVDNL

-271 VKPQHFTSVPRL
+271 IKPQHFTSVPRL

-292 RKGHKLTGFKKTIF
+292 RKGQKLTGIKRAIF
-306 FWALR
+306 FWSLK

-359 IQPRLT
+359 IQPRLV

-396 KLKSGTVG
+396 KLKAGTVG
-404 VVMDNQEVM
+404 VVMDNQEVV

-431 YKDEEKTREAID
+431 YKDDEKTKEVID

-477 KYVSPVLIENKIKES
+477 KYVSPVLIENRIKES

-530 TTDEEMIQSK
+530 TTDAEMITNK
-540 DIIMRFRK
+540 DVIMRYRK

-591 MANYADLVEKIY
+591 MQNYADLVEKIY

>member
-1 MMNKSVKLGIQGRP
+1 MSQQLIAEITKEYMKN
-15 DVPPRLFD
+15 DVPEFRP
-23 LVPRYIEKYGYKDCL
+23 G
-38 FAGKVNKQWVKYDGK
+38 
-53 KFYEITNSISY
+53 
-64 GLLKLGVKKG
+64 
-74 DRIALI
+74 
-80 ANNAPEWNMI
+80 
-90 DFAIQQVGA
+90 
-99 ICIPIYPTISHDDY
+99 
-113 KYIFNHSEASIAFFT
+113 
-128 NKHLYSKVAD
+128 
-138 IIADI
+138 
-143 PTIKETYLIRAG
+143 
-155 EDMKS
+155 
-160 LQDLIDIGNDNK
+160 
-172 DVDTLEARKAEV
+172 
-184 KNEDVATIIYTSG
+184 
-197 TTGTPKGVMLTHR
+197 
-210 NILSIVEYLCPLYP
+210 
-224 IDETHDT
+224 
-231 ISYLPLSHIYER
+231 
-243 AVQYCHI
+243 
-250 YLGCS
+250 
-255 TYYVENL
+255 YVENL

-271 VKPQHFTSVPRL
+271 IKPHHFSSVPRL

-292 RKGHKLTGFKKTIF
+292 RKGQKLTGIKKGIF

-311 LAERYDETKK
+311 LAERYDETKR
-321 HNGWFYL
+321 HNGWFYR
-328 QKLKIADKLVFK
+328 QKLKIADKLVYSK
-340 EWRKVFG
+340 WREVFG

-413 IAENGEI
+413 IAESGEI

-540 DIIMRFRK
+540 EVLMRYRK
-548 EIDKYNATLGDYE
+548 EIDKYNETLGDYE

-591 MANYADLVEKIY
+591 MKNYADLVDKIY
-603 AE
+603 SE

>member
-1 MMNKSVKLGIQGRP
+1 MNKSQKINIEGLT

-23 LVPRYIEKYGYKDCL
+23 LLDRYVEKYGYKDNL
-38 FAGKVNKQWVKYDGK
+38 FAGKVNGQWVKYDGK
-53 KFYEITNSISY
+53 KFREITNSISY
-64 GLLKLGVKKG
+64 GLLKIGIKKG
-74 DRIALI
+74 DKVALI
-80 ANNAPEWNMI
+80 ATNAPEWNMI

-99 ICIPIYPTISHDDY
+99 VCVPVYPTVSHADY
-113 KYIFNHSEASIAFFT
+113 EHILKHSEANLAFIT
-128 NKHLYSKVAD
+128 NKHLYNKIAD
-138 IIADI
+138 IIEK
-143 PTIKETYLIRAG
+143 TESIKDVYLIKATEG
-155 EDMKS
+155 LKS
-160 LQDLIDIGNDNK
+160 LQELIELGNENK
-172 DVDTLEARKAEV
+172 DIEALESIKAQV

-197 TTGTPKGVMLTHR
+197 TVGTPKGVMLTHR

-224 IDETHDT
+224 IDEKHDC

-243 AVQYCHI
+243 TVQYCHI

-255 TYYVENL
+255 TYYVENI
-262 GAIIDTMAE
+262 GAIIDTLAE

-292 RKGHKLTGFKKTIF
+292 RKGRKLTGIKKTIF
-306 FWALR
+306 FWALN
-311 LAERYDETKK
+311 LAERFDETKK
-321 HNGWFYL
+321 HNSWFYL
-328 QKLKIADKLVFK
+328 QKLKIADRLVFK

-347 GNLKLI
+347 NNLELI

-359 IQPRLT
+359 IQPRLI

-396 KLKSGTVG
+396 KLKAGTVG

-431 YKDEEKTREAID
+431 YKDEEKTREVID
-443 ENGYFHTGDKGCF
+443 ENGYFHTGDVGCF

-492 PFIGEMLVIGE
+492 PFIGELIVIGE
-503 GQKFAAALIY
+503 GQKFAAALIC
-513 PNFEHLKSW
+513 PNFEQLKLW
-522 CNIKGIPY
+522 CNIKNIPY
-530 TTDEEMIQSK
+530 TTDAEMIKNKEVILKYRS
-540 DIIMRFRK
+540 

-568 IAKEWT
+568 LADEWT
-574 IESGEMTAS
+574 IESGEITAS
-583 LKPRRSKI
+583 LKPRRNKI
-591 MANYADLVEKIY
+591 MQNYAELIEKIY

>member
-143 PTIKETYLIRAG
+143 PTIKETYLIRAS

-160 LQDLIDIGNDNK
+160 LQDLIDLGNENK
-172 DVDTLEARKAEV
+172 DVDTLEARMAEV

-224 IDETHDT
+224 IDETHDAL
-231 ISYLPLSHIYER
+231 SYLPLSHIYER

-250 YLGCS
+250 YLGCA
-255 TYYVENL
+255 TYYVDNI

-311 LAERYDETKK
+311 LAERYDETKR
-321 HNGWFYL
+321 HNGWFYR
-328 QKLKIADKLVFK
+328 QKLKIADKLVYTK
-340 EWRKVFG
+340 WREVFG
-347 GNLKLI
+347 GNLELI

-404 VVMDNQEVM
+404 VVMDNQEVV